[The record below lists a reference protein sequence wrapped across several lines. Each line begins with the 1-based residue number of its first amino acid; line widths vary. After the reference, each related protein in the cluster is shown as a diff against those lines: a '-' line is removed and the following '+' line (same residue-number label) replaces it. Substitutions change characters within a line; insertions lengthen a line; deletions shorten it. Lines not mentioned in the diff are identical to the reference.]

1 VGRVA
6 GVNVK
11 EYWEKGYTIV
21 RGVYSKEEIADFRER
36 ALAHQGKHSGDL
48 LSHPALSS
56 VINDGRMLDVAKQI
70 LDRDDIV
77 YYGDSAVAIREGV
90 PGFHKDNADRTD
102 PKAPDWQS
110 PYTQIRFGIYLQ
122 DHYRHSGGLN
132 VREGSH
138 NKVNTTE
145 GRVRQLRTRVGDL
158 GVWSM
163 RTSHSAAG
171 TILRWPLN
179 NVHPHYNNVKKYPKW
194 LLAPKDGQRIA
205 IFAALGADDD
215 HLKRYIDYMKTRK
228 YVIPIWKNS
237 VWPEEAIQE
246 AKAIGLRLRNAPAEI
261 VGVEGLG
268 QNEAWRPIPYEPTT
282 AKPAEAPGSVTS
294 A

>member
-1 VGRVA
+1 MSGI
-6 GVNVK
+6 GDVNVK
-11 EYWEKGYTIV
+11 EYWTRGYTIV
-21 RGVYSKEEIADFRER
+21 RGVYSTEEIADFRER

-48 LSHPALSS
+48 LSHPAMRSILT
-56 VINDGRMLDVAKQI
+56 DGRMLGVARQI
-70 LDRDDIV
+70 LGRDDIV

-102 PKAPDWQS
+102 AQAPDWRS

-171 TILRWPLN
+171 TILRRPFTF
-179 NVHPHYNNVKKYPKW
+179 VHPHYKGVKKYPKW
-194 LLAPKDGQRIA
+194 LLAPTDGQRIA
-205 IFAALGADDD
+205 VFAALGADDE
-215 HLKRYIDYMKTRK
+215 HLARYIEYMKTRA
-228 YVIPIWKNS
+228 YVISNWRQS
-237 VWPEEAIQE
+237 VWSEEAMQE
-246 AKAIGLRLRNAPAEI
+246 AKESGLLLRNAPAEI

-268 QNEAWRPIPYEPTT
+268 QNVDYRPIPYEPLQ
-282 AKPAEAPGSVTS
+282 ARPARATGPTS